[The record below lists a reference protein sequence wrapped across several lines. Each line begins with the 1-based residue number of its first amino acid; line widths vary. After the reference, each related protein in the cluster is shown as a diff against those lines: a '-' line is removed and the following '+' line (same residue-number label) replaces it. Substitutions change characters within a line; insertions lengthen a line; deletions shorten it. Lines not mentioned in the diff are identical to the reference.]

1 MNRHTRATEVLDRN
15 FLEMRC
21 KLIEVAAAMD
31 RVDRGQDVAAVAK
44 DPRMSRLR
52 KAIAALG
59 GDGPGRAEKLQMV
72 FSLDYEPDWQHKH

>member
-1 MNRHTRATEVLDRN
+1 MNRQVRAAEVFDRN

-31 RVDRGQDVAAVAK
+31 RVDRGQDVAAVAG

-52 KAIAALG
+52 KAIAALN

-72 FSLDYEPDWQHKH
+72 FSLDYEPKWQHKR

>member
-1 MNRHTRATEVLDRN
+1 MNRHTRATEVLDRT

-31 RVDRGQDVAAVAK
+31 RVDRGEDVAAVAK
-44 DPRMSRLR
+44 DPRMRRLND
-52 KAIAALG
+52 AIAALG
-59 GDGPGRAEKLQMV
+59 DDGPGRAEKLQRV